1 MPVCIALS
9 IQDGIPQVRLHS
21 HDIFMNSNVFQDRW
35 PPSSA
40 DALHRQHGSTCS
52 VSFGFGVLNPSFDVI
67 SVTSTIGL
75 IFYAAMPDN
84 FVFLGAPP

>member
-1 MPVCIALS
+1 
-9 IQDGIPQVRLHS
+9 
-21 HDIFMNSNVFQDRW
+21 
-35 PPSSA
+35 
-40 DALHRQHGSTCS
+40 